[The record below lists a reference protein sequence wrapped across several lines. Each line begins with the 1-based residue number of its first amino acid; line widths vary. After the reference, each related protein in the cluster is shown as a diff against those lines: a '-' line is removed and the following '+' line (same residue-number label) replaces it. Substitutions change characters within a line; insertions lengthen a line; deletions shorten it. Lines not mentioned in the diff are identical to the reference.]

1 MCAFSLFKK
10 TLPGTVITVEDLS
23 GAIGSAIDQAFKNY
37 MPQPDKMATAVKTA
51 VGEAGKDLGDQL
63 QAGAKEFG
71 TQVAAFKSAAEKL
84 ESALK
89 THVEK
94 MSAAVTEASKGAG
107 DALSEKL
114 KAGAKAFEASMGSLD
129 TSAGK
134 IDSALKGHT
143 AELQKTLTEN
153 SKKMEAAAVSMKDG
167 LQPVLTSHAESLKKA
182 NQTIADKLNEIMGLQ
197 KQIDSV
203 LQLQK
208 TVEGTIKNI
217 AASNDFTSTLS
228 ALQKRL
234 TESDEL
240 VKSATKPRTIRF
252 VETPAE

>member
-10 TLPGTVITVEDLS
+10 TLPGTVITVEELS
-23 GAIGSAIDQAFKNY
+23 GAIGAAIDQAFKNY
-37 MPQPDKMATAVKTA
+37 IPQPDKMASAVKSA
-51 VGEAGKDLGDQL
+51 VADAGRDLSSQL

-71 TQVAAFKSAAEKL
+71 TQVAAFKAAAEKL

-94 MSAAVTEASKGAG
+94 MSSAVTDASKGAG
-107 DALSEKL
+107 DALAEKL
-114 KAGAKAFEASMGSLD
+114 KSGAKALEASIGSLD
-129 TSAGK
+129 SSAGK
-134 IDSALKGHT
+134 IDSALKNHT
-143 AELQKTLTEN
+143 AELQKTLAD
-153 SKKMEAAAVSMKDG
+153 SSRKMETTAASMKDA
-167 LQPVLTSHAESLKKA
+167 LQPVLNAHAENLKQA
-182 NQTIADKLNEIMGLQ
+182 TQAVAEKLKEITGLQ

-208 TVEGTIKNI
+208 TVEGTIRNI
-217 AASNDFTSTLS
+217 SAANDFTSTLS

-234 TESDEL
+234 AESDEL
-240 VKSATKPRTIRF
+240 VKAATRPRTIRF